1 MSSDV
6 EPTAMKGAWTSGTA
20 TGVMSTSHR
29 YLPSSYGGDCL
40 DMEAYLVSASRCQFH
55 FSLRGFFLQGNLY
68 QYCWHCASKQLHS
81 QQFYANVSIYL
92 CVFVWKIFY
101 LVCRGNNLADFD
113 ELWQL
118 GPS

>member
-29 YLPSSYGGDCL
+29 YLPSSYSGDCL
-40 DMEAYLVSASRCQFH
+40 EMEAYLVSTSRCQFH

-68 QYCWHCASKQLHS
+68 IYRWHCASKQL
-81 QQFYANVSIYL
+81 QFYANVSIYL
-92 CVFVWKIFY
+92 CVFVCKIFY
-101 LVCRGNNLADFD
+101 LAWRSNSLADFD

-118 GPS
+118 GLS